1 MDFAELLLVGGLI
14 FRAPAEPDLAGFGDF
29 HAAVSFA
36 SLSSLMNVCC
46 IDIR

>member
-14 FRAPAEPDLAGFGDF
+14 FSVPAELGLAGFGDF
-29 HAAVSFA
+29 HVAVSFA

-46 IDIR
+46 IDIC